1 MGLERP
7 DPHVIVIFGASGDL
21 TRRKAIPAL
30 YNLYTENLLPR
41 NFAVV
46 GYSRSDM
53 STADFRAAM
62 GQAVAR
68 YSRSGIS
75 QRHWRPF
82 SETLNYFSGS
92 YTEPEDWA
100 RFKKFLDEVDAEYGT
115 GGRRLYYCATPPSAF
130 PQIAN
135 LLGEA
140 HLTENSRIVIEKP
153 FGYDL
158 QSGRELN
165 ACLHEVFQEDQIF
178 RIDHYLGKETVQNIL
193 VFRFSNGMFEPI
205 WNRHY
210 VDSVQID
217 VAESVGV
224 EGRGS
229 FYEGAGAIRDIVQNH
244 TLQLLATLTMEP
256 PAQFYAESIRNEKV
270 KLLRSVL
277 PIEPDC
283 CVKGQYTAGVVAG
296 RSVPGYREED
306 GVAADSFTETYSAMK
321 LTIENWRWAGVPIF
335 VRTGKRLPH
344 RATTITVIFQDAPH
358 MLFENSGLQK
368 PEPNHLTIRV
378 QPDEGITLTFGAKVP
393 GPDMEVAAVDM
404 RFDYD
409 ESFMAEPAEAYERLI
424 LDAMAGDATL
434 FTRADE
440 IERAWEI
447 VEPILPQ
454 TEPEPY
460 QAGTWGPEGADKL
473 VEPRGWL

>member
-1 MGLERP
+1 MALERP

-21 TRRKAIPAL
+21 TRRKAVPAL
-30 YNLYTENLLPR
+30 YNLYAENLLPR

-46 GYSRSDM
+46 GYARTDM
-53 STADFRAAM
+53 DSSQFRAAM
-62 GQAVAR
+62 GQAIAR
-68 YSRSGIS
+68 YSRTGIS

-82 SETLNYFSGS
+82 SEHLNYFSGS
-92 YTEPEDWA
+92 YSEPEDWA
-100 RFKKFLDEVDAEYGT
+100 RFKKLLDEIDTEYGT
-115 GGRRLYYCATPPSAF
+115 NGRRLYYCATPPSAF
-130 PQIAN
+130 PQIAS

-140 HLTENSRIVIEKP
+140 NLTESSRIVVEKP
-153 FGYDL
+153 FGRDL

-165 ACLHEVFQEDQIF
+165 TCLHKVFAEDQIF

-229 FYEGAGAIRDIVQNH
+229 FYEEAGAVRDIVQNH
-244 TLQLLATLTMEP
+244 ILQLLATLTMEP
-256 PAQFYAESIRNEKV
+256 PARFYAEAIRNEKV
-270 KLLRSVL
+270 KLLNSVV
-277 PIEPDC
+277 PIDPAEC
-283 CVKGQYTAGVVAG
+283 IKGQYTAGVVG
-296 RSVPGYREED
+296 GSSVAGYREEE
-306 GVAADSFTETYSAMK
+306 GVDPDSHTETYAAMK
-321 LTIENWRWAGVPIF
+321 LRIENWRWAGVPF
-335 VRTGKRLPH
+335 YLRTGKRLPH
-344 RATTITVIFQDAPH
+344 RATTITVVFQDAPH
-358 MLFENSGLQK
+358 LLFENSGLDK

-378 QPDEGITLTFGAKVP
+378 QPDEGITLTFGAKMP
-393 GPDMEVAAVDM
+393 GPDMHVAPVDM

-409 ESFMAEPAEAYERLI
+409 ESFIVEPAEAYERLI
-424 LDAMAGDATL
+424 LDAMDGDATL

-454 TEPEPY
+454 TKVELY
-460 QAGTWGPEGADKL
+460 QAGTWGPEKAEEL
-473 VEPRGWL
+473 VQPRGWL

>member
-21 TRRKAIPAL
+21 TRRKAVPAL
-30 YNLYTENLLPR
+30 YNLYAENLLPQ

-46 GYSRSDM
+46 GYARSEM
-53 STADFRAAM
+53 GGAQFRAAM

-82 SETLNYFSGS
+82 SQHLNYFAGS
-92 YTEPEDWA
+92 YSEPEDWA
-100 RFKKFLDEVDAEYGT
+100 RFKKFLDEIDSEYGT
-115 GGRRLYYCATPPSAF
+115 EGRRLYYCATPPSAF
-130 PQIAN
+130 PQIAE

-140 HLTENSRIVIEKP
+140 NLTDNSRIVIEKP
-153 FGYDL
+153 FGHDL
-158 QSGRELN
+158 DSARKLN
-165 ACLHEVFQEDQIF
+165 TCLHDVFDEEQIF

-210 VDSVQID
+210 IDSVQID
-217 VAESVGV
+217 VAEAVGV

-229 FYEGAGAIRDIVQNH
+229 FYEETGAIRDIVQNH
-244 TLQLLATLTMEP
+244 ILQLLATLTMEP
-256 PAQFYAESIRNEKV
+256 PARFYAESIRNEKV

-277 PIEPDC
+277 PIEPNC
-283 CVKGQYTAGVVAG
+283 CIRGQYTAGVVGG
-296 RSVPGYREED
+296 RSVPGYREEE
-306 GVAADSFTETYSAMK
+306 GVAEDSKTETYAAIK
-321 LTIENWRWAGVPIF
+321 LAIENWRWAGVPIYL
-335 VRTGKRLPH
+335 RTGKRLPH
-344 RATTITVIFQDAPH
+344 RATTITVIFKDAPH
-358 MLFENSGLQK
+358 MLFESSGLQR

-378 QPDEGITLTFGAKVP
+378 QPDEGITMTFGAKVP
-393 GPDMEVAAVDM
+393 GPDMQVAPVEM

-424 LDAMAGDATL
+424 LDAMDGDATL

-454 TEPEPY
+454 TDVEFY
-460 QAGTWGPEGADKL
+460 QAGTWGPEKADDL
-473 VEPRGWL
+473 VAPRGWL